1 MVGKRKLG
9 KILKNVK
16 KQYPKYS
23 KARQLKIAWGIVK
36 KQEKT

>member
-1 MVGKRKLG
+1 MVCGKKFG

-23 KARQLKIAWGIVK
+23 NKRHMKIAWGIMK
-36 KQEKT
+36 KQKK